1 MEAREI
7 RHGEVRLASE
17 SFGDPADPTTL
28 LVMGAVSSGVWWPAE
43 LCAALASR
51 GRHVIRYDHRDTG
64 ASTHYPAG
72 KPDYDLED
80 FAGDAVA
87 VLRGYGVRRAQL
99 VGMSLG
105 GLLAQLVALAHPSHV
120 ASLVLFASERLA
132 ETDPDMPEM
141 DPAVIEYGEK
151 GKDVDWRDRDAV
163 VAYQV
168 GAWKISAG
176 SAYPFDAEAIA
187 AIAGEEFDRNPDPQS
202 AFNHAQL
209 DGAKQWLGRSGEIHV
224 PVTIVHGTEDRVL
237 PYAHAEALH
246 ATIAG
251 SRLVT
256 LPGVGHELP
265 REIWPTLVDAII
277 ENAAATAAA

>member
-1 MEAREI
+1 MKAREI
-7 RHGEVRLASE
+7 RHGDVRLASE
-17 SFGDPADPTTL
+17 SWGDPADPTTL
-28 LVMGAVSSGVWWPAE
+28 LIMGAVSSGVWWPAD

-64 ASTHYPAG
+64 ASTHYPLGAPG
-72 KPDYDLED
+72 YDLED
-80 FAGDAVA
+80 FAADAVA
-87 VLRGYGVRRAQL
+87 VLDGYGVARAQL

-105 GLLAQLVALAHPSHV
+105 GFLAQLVALAHPSRV

-141 DPAVIEYGEK
+141 DPAVVAYGEK
-151 GKDVDWRDRDAV
+151 AQDLDWSDRDAV

-168 GAWKISAG
+168 GAWRISAG

-187 AIAGEEFDRNPDPQS
+187 ALAGEEFDRNPDPQS
-202 AFNHAQL
+202 AFNHAKL
-209 DGAKQWLGRSGEIHV
+209 DGAKQWLGRLDEIHV

-246 ATIAG
+246 AAFAG

-265 REIWPTLVDAII
+265 RGAWPTILDAIVD
-277 ENAAATAAA
+277 NASAS